1 MRARVFQLSQLPHTL
16 LCLLHVSFA
25 FAQIQQ
31 ALSLNSVASF
41 SSSTIPSSALFGLPS
56 SPQLTVSVAICS
68 SQASSARFF
77 LTNTTSG
84 VIPGPGGGTDV
95 FEIPINHGYGQWFG
109 SASGGGL
116 LSVQDLQQG
125 SFQVTVSD
133 TGTTYDILDRLPV
146 FGDATANQAI
156 IFSPAFYPASTEQPT
171 YPNYTLP
178 PANLSISDNPPAIPT
193 FNLVIGPTSSQL
205 SSFPQTACA
214 LLNTSST
221 GSIISN
227 GLWLRDID
235 GWRSQWLVDGFSPST
250 NYTAYVIQDQVKVSG
265 PIYFA
270 TKSAGF
276 PCPLVHSLPYCPST
290 AYAVPLPP
298 PQAPAL
304 SYDASS
310 LPSTISTP
318 LFQYMTNFT
327 TMLLTFACGRDLY
340 SPLQTCAD
348 CQREYRSW
356 LCAVSF
362 PRCSEP
368 AGTSTPPPP
377 GSKPQAPF
385 SALRPQP
392 SGSNPRNQFFPNVS
406 YTYTSLLPCLETCNA
421 VDRACP
427 YFLGIKCPVPQFNAD
442 ASYGVGLVD
451 SGEAGVTGQG
461 ITGVAQD
468 RWGNVWCNAG

>member
-16 LCLLHVSFA
+16 LCLLHASLA
-25 FAQIQQ
+25 FAQTQQ
-31 ALSLNSVASF
+31 ALSLNSVTSF
-41 SSSTIPSSALFGLPS
+41 SSSTIPSSALFGLPTS
-56 SPQLTVSVAICS
+56 SQLTVSVAICS
-68 SQASSARFF
+68 SQASSTRFF
-77 LTNTTSG
+77 VTNSTSD
-84 VIPGPGGGTDV
+84 VVPGPGGGTDV
-95 FEIPINHGYGQWFG
+95 FEISLNNGYGQWLG
-109 SASGGGL
+109 SAPSGGF

-125 SFQVTVSD
+125 SFQVSVSD
-133 TGTTYDILDRLPV
+133 NGTAYDILDRLPV

-156 IFSPAFYPASTEQPT
+156 IFSPPFYPASTEQPT

-178 PANLSISDNPPAIPT
+178 PANLSIPDNPPSVPT
-193 FNLVIGPTSSQL
+193 FDLVIGPTSSQL
-205 SSFPQTACA
+205 SSLPQTACA
-214 LLNTSST
+214 LLNPSST

-227 GLWLRDID
+227 SLWLRDVD

-250 NYTAYVIQDQVKVSG
+250 NYTAYVIQDQLKVSG

-318 LFQYMTNFT
+318 LLQYMTNFT

-368 AGTSTPPPP
+368 AGTTTPPPP
-377 GSKPQAPF
+377 GTKPQAPF

-392 SGSNPRNQFFPNVS
+392 SGSTSRNQFFPNVS
-406 YTYTSLLPCLETCNA
+406 YAYTSLLPCLETCNA

-461 ITGVAQD
+461 MTGVAQD